1 MRKQETIQRNKKID
15 RLEVPS
21 VSSVFE
27 NKFTISG
34 IDMLSIDDENEFF
47 EVLVSI
53 FLLETVEILDTT
65 LLIFSEKYLLTFSQ
79 QFFDVWQISG

>member
-1 MRKQETIQRNKKID
+1 MRKQETIQRNTKID
-15 RLEVPS
+15 RLEVLL

-27 NKFTISG
+27 NKLTISG
-34 IDMLSIDDENEFF
+34 IDMFSIDDENECI

-65 LLIFSEKYLLTFSQ
+65 LLIFSEM
-79 QFFDVWQISG
+79 